1 MEQKKFGKK
10 YKIAVIG
17 GGFSGLICAIKLNEI
32 FNGQVTLLERNDRLC
47 KKVASTGNGRGNISN
62 KIVNESFYHG
72 DVALVK
78 TCLKRYS
85 NDSLIDFFKDC
96 GLLTVEENGRI
107 YPSSM
112 QASSVCDVLRLK
124 AQYENLDVKLQY
136 FVTEIKREKSGYM
149 INNEIFCEKIVVCV
163 GGKSMKNFGTDGNLI
178 PILKGL
184 GEEFTELYP
193 SLVQLKT
200 QTDKIKGLKGIKQQ
214 ANASLYDGNKLLK
227 TFSGDVLFTD
237 YGVSGDCIFRL
248 SSYLEN
254 AKNPVLKLEFIPEI
268 SFQDL
273 KNFLIEKSKLNY
285 CKNQD
290 LLTGVVNNR
299 LGLTMLKN
307 AKLNA
312 LDHANEKSCLAL
324 LSQVKDFKLAVQ
336 GTLGFD
342 YSQVTHGGVKTENVE
357 QTDLQSKINKN
368 LYYCGEILNVD
379 GDCGGYN
386 LQWAYTSA
394 RIVAE
399 ELIKQG

>member
-1 MEQKKFGKK
+1 MERKELKKN

-32 FNGQVTLLERNDRLC
+32 FKGQVTLLERNDRLC
-47 KKVASTGNGRGNISN
+47 KKIASTGNGRGNITNS
-62 KIVNESFYHG
+62 IVNESFYHG
-72 DVALVK
+72 DVSLVK
-78 TCLKRYS
+78 NCLKRYS
-85 NDSLIDFFKDC
+85 NDSLIRFFKEC
-96 GLLTVEENGRI
+96 GLLTVEENGKI

-124 AQYENLDVKLQY
+124 AEYENLDVKLQY
-136 FVTEIKREKSGYM
+136 FVTDIKRNKSGYM
-149 INNEIFCEKIVVCV
+149 INNELFCEKIVVCV

-200 QTDKIKGLKGIKQQ
+200 QTDKIKGLRGIKQQ
-214 ANASLYDGNKLLK
+214 ANATLFDKENAIK

-254 AKNPVLKLEFIPEI
+254 AKNPILKLEFTPEI
-268 SFQDL
+268 AFDDL
-273 KNFLIEKSKLNY
+273 KSFLIEKSKLSY

-299 LGLTMLKN
+299 LGLAMLKN
-307 AKLNA
+307 ASLNA
-312 LDHANEKSCLAL
+312 VERADEKSCLAL
-324 LSQVKDFKLAVQ
+324 LNQVKNFKLSVQ

-342 YSQVTHGGVKTENVE
+342 YSQVTHGGIKTENVR
-357 QTDLQSKINKN
+357 QNDLQSNINN
-368 LYYCGEILNVD
+368 DLYYCGEILNVD

-399 ELIKQG
+399 ELIKKG

>member
-1 MEQKKFGKK
+1 MNNKIVKK

-17 GGFSGLICAIKLNEI
+17 GGFSGLLCAIKLNEA

-47 KKVASTGNGRGNISN
+47 KKIASTGNGRGNISN
-62 KIVNESFYHG
+62 KVVNENFYHG

-78 TCLKRYS
+78 ACLTRYS
-85 NDSLIDFFKDC
+85 NDSLIQFFKEC

-112 QASSVCDVLRLK
+112 QASSICDVLRLK
-124 AQYENLDVKLQY
+124 AKSENLDVKLQY
-136 FVTEIKREKSGYM
+136 FVTDIKREKSGYM
-149 INNEIFCEKIVVCV
+149 INNELFYEKIVVCV

-178 PILKGL
+178 PILKRL

-200 QTDKIKGLKGIKQQ
+200 QTDKIKGLKGVKQQ
-214 ANASLYDGNKLLK
+214 ANASLYDGEKLLK

-254 AKNPVLKLEFIPEI
+254 TKSPILKLEFTPEI
-268 SFQDL
+268 SFDEL
-273 KNFLIEKSKLNY
+273 KKFLIEKSKLNY
-285 CKNQD
+285 VKNQD

-299 LGLTMLKN
+299 LGLTMIKN
-307 AKLNA
+307 VKINA
-312 LDHANEKSCLAL
+312 LEQADEKSCLAL
-324 LSQVKDFKLAVQ
+324 LNQVKDFKLNVQ

-342 YSQVTHGGVKTENVE
+342 YSQVTHGGVKTENVD